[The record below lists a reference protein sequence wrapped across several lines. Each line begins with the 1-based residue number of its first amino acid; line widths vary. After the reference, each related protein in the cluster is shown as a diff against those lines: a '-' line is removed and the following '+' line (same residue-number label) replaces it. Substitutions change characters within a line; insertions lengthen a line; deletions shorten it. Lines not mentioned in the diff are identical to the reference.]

1 MQNMPNIS
9 TTEVLVVC
17 TAVLLFSVV
26 PAVLQWSDQRRRRRL
41 AAQQARVALAAEAAA
56 AERPSAVE
64 SPAESAELNI
74 ENVEP
79 LAARRGPDDTSGGMV
94 SAAEDTPAA
103 PLASAAAV
111 LAAPA
116 AEPPLQELRGAES
129 ASPETGRYP
138 LQLRDL
144 RRVRLRDWPPAAVRD
159 DPERNRVWEEAQRA
173 AEEKQAVIGSTP
185 LSSPFAAQSACLGS
199 AEEHDSTLQLRF
211 LLFPVLW
218 PVSEEQAAAEAVF
231 EIDRVS
237 GEIHG
242 HIRARG

>member
-9 TTEVLVVC
+9 TTEGAVVC
-17 TAVLLFSVV
+17 AAVLLFSVV
-26 PAVLQWSDQRRRRRL
+26 PAVLQWSDQRRLRKL
-41 AAQQARVALAAEAAA
+41 AAQQARAALASDAAAA
-56 AERPSAVE
+56 AERPSAAE
-64 SPAESAELNI
+64 WPAESAELSI

-79 LAARRGPDDTSGGMV
+79 LAAAPGPDDTSGGMV
-94 SAAEDTPAA
+94 STAGDAPAA
-103 PLASAAAV
+103 PLSFAAAV

-116 AEPPLQELRGAES
+116 AEPPQELRREES
-129 ASPETGRYP
+129 SPTETARYP
-138 LQLRDL
+138 LQLGDL

-159 DPERNRVWEEAQRA
+159 DPERNRVWQEAQRV
-173 AEEKQAVIGSTP
+173 AEEKQAAIGSTL
-185 LSSPFAAQSACLGS
+185 LSSPVAAQSACLGS
-199 AEEHDSTLQLRF
+199 ATEHGSTLQLCF

-231 EIDRVS
+231 EIDRSS